1 MIRSKK
7 ILITC
12 LLTVACLFPLFGQGD
27 FNLPR
32 KDSDKIRFRLI
43 NNLIVVP
50 IELNGVE
57 LSFILDTGVSK
68 PILFNITNTDSL
80 QIKNV
85 ETIYLRGLGEGGKP
99 IEALKSRNNFF
110 KIGNAINI
118 NQDIYVVFD
127 NSINFTN
134 RLGVNVHGIIG
145 YDLFKNFIV
154 EINYISKYIKLHKP
168 EKYVYKNCRK
178 CEVFNLSLYNNKPY
192 MQTEVKVD
200 SSLIP
205 IKLLIDT
212 GSSDALW
219 LFEDESLGLQ
229 PFNNMYFD
237 DFIGKGLSGNV
248 YGKRSKVKTFKLKS
262 FELKDVNVAF
272 PDSSS
277 ISTARRIKNRNGSVS
292 GEILKRFNLIVD
304 YSNAKI
310 TLKRNGNFKT
320 PFYYNR
326 SGIVIEQTG
335 TRVVKEKEDR
345 GQIGYGNSGG
355 RETKVEL
362 STHYKFI
369 LKPSYSIVELRKGSP
384 AEKSGLMI
392 GDEIISVN
400 GKKTHELSLQRIMEY
415 FKNDIGKL
423 IRLRVERN
431 EEVILFEFRLEDVFK
446 QKELP
451 K

>member
-1 MIRSKK
+1 MVLSKK
-7 ILITC
+7 ILIALLLCVMC
-12 LLTVACLFPLFGQGD
+12 LCPSFGQGD

-32 KDSDKIRFRLI
+32 KNTDKIRFQLI

-85 ETIYLRGLGEGGKP
+85 EKIYLRGLGEGGKP
-99 IEALKSRNNFF
+99 IEALKSKKNFF

-145 YDLFKNFIV
+145 YDLFKNFVV

-168 EKYVYKNCRK
+168 EKYVYRTCKK

-192 MQTEVKVD
+192 METEVKVD

-205 IKLLIDT
+205 VKLLIDT
-212 GSSDALW
+212 GSSDSLW
-219 LFEDESLGLQ
+219 LFEDQALGLV
-229 PFNNMYFD
+229 PFENKYFD

-248 YGKRSKVKTFKLKS
+248 YGKRSKIKVFKLKS
-262 FELKDVNVAF
+262 FELDDVNVAF
-272 PDSSS
+272 PDSLS

-304 YSNAKI
+304 YNSAKI
-310 TLKRNGNFKT
+310 TLKKNGNFGT

-326 SGIVIEQTG
+326 SGIVLEQTG
-335 TRVVKEKEDR
+335 SRVVKEKEDR
-345 GQIGYGNSGG
+345 GRVGYGNSGG
-355 RETKVEL
+355 RETTVEMNSYFKYL
-362 STHYKFI
+362 
-369 LKPSYSIVELRKGSP
+369 LKPSFSIVELRQGSP
-384 AEKSGLMI
+384 ADKAGLMV
-392 GDEIISVN
+392 GDEILSIN
-400 GKKTHELSLQRIMEY
+400 GQRTHELKLQRIMEY

-423 IRLRVERN
+423 IRIKIERDG
-431 EEVILFEFRLEDVFK
+431 VIMPFEFRLEDVFK